1 MNLSNLSSVEGSR
14 HYPKRLG
21 RGRGSGLG
29 QTSAKGHKGQLA
41 RTGGRVR
48 RGFEGGQSPLSRR
61 MPKRGFSNRAFSA
74 EKVTLRLDQ
83 VVNKI
88 PQGSI
93 TIDSLKAAG
102 FSGDS
107 FKIVGGP
114 DSTSFTQLDK
124 KLLARDFAVPVSTG
138 VETIIQSAG
147 GRVVKS
153 L

>member
-1 MNLSNLSSVEGSR
+1 
-14 HYPKRLG
+14 
-21 RGRGSGLG
+21 
-29 QTSAKGHKGQLA
+29 
-41 RTGGRVR
+41 
-48 RGFEGGQSPLSRR
+48 